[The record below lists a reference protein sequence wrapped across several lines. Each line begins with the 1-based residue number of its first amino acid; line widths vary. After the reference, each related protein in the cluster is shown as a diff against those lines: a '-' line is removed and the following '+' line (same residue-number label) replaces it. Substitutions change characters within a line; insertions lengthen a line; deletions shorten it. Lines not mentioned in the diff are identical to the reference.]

1 MEKDKKAMTIRL
13 TTEQAAELEAVA
25 GTDGIPVSEAI
36 RAAIA
41 EHIEGRRKDKE
52 FRKRLRASI
61 QRNRKILE
69 RLAR

>member
-1 MEKDKKAMTIRL
+1 MGKDKKAMTIRL
-13 TTEQAAELEAVA
+13 SAEQAAELEAVA
-25 GTDGIPVSEAI
+25 QTDCVPVSEAI
-36 RAAIA
+36 RAAIQ
-41 EHIEGRRKDKE
+41 EHIDARRNDRE